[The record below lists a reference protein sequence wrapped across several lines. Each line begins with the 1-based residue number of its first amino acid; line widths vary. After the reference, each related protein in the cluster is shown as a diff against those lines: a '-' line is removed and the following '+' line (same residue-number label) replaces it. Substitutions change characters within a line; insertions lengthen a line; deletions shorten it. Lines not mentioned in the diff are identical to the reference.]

1 MKISIIIP
9 VYNVEPYISRCIDSV
24 LGQAYKDIEIIVVDD
39 CSPDNSIEI
48 ARSTV
53 SKHINKDKVIFAKH
67 QTNKGLSAARNTG
80 INLASGEYIYFLD
93 SDDELPLDAIQTLA
107 TVATKYKNPDIIVG
121 NFELI
126 GNDQRQILQYQ
137 LPNIYTDSAIEIL
150 KLYENEKWPTAATNK
165 LVRANFLK
173 EFNLLFEEG
182 LLHEDVLWSLQ
193 LANKAQSMSIVNKN
207 TYNYFIRDGSIT
219 AKVGYKSINSYLTI
233 INKLKRELGTTNLPY
248 NKSNN
253 NILKNMRNTALK
265 RLFFLDNVEDQ
276 LYFFQQIKSIRITG
290 TSLPLSK
297 NIIDLLLILPT
308 KISFPIFRRAI
319 R

>member
-24 LGQAYKDIEIIVVDD
+24 LEQTYKDIEVIVVDD

-48 ARSTV
+48 ARNTV
-53 SKHINKDKVIFAKH
+53 SKHINKDKVVFTEH
-67 QTNKGLSAARNTG
+67 QTNRGLSAARNTG

-93 SDDELPLDAIQTLA
+93 SDDGLPLDAIQTLV
-107 TVATKYKNPDIIVG
+107 TIATKYKNPDIVVG

-126 GNDQRQILQYQ
+126 GNDQRQILQYE
-137 LPNIYTDSAIEIL
+137 LPDLYTDSPIEIL
-150 KLYENEKWPTAATNK
+150 KLYENEKCPTAATNK
-165 LVRANFLK
+165 LIKTNCIK

-182 LLHEDVLWSLQ
+182 LLHEDVLWSML
-193 LANKAQSMSIVNKN
+193 LANRVQSMGIINKN
-207 TYNYFIRDGSIT
+207 TYNYYIRDGSIT
-219 AKVGYKSINSYLTI
+219 AKVGYKNINSYLKI
-233 INKLKRELGTTNLPY
+233 INKLRRELGTTSLPY

-290 TSLPLSK
+290 TSLPPSK
-297 NIIDLLLILPT
+297 KIIDLILILPT
-308 KISFPIFRRAI
+308 KISFLIFRRVI